1 MNNTNSDSIPGM
13 ETNDNYKKPDIKED
27 PEQTK
32 KQFEKTKKELE
43 KLKSFILKK
52 YKFVQAISILPP
64 QAIKFFIDEEEV
76 PKESEKSV
84 HLNIIIPD
92 EKEKEV
98 DKIKK
103 EIIKEIE
110 NTKEK
115 VWLHIRPVSEIW
127 EMCMD
132 QKFELSSAVFMS
144 FPLYD
149 KGILGAVRVAE
160 IHKSLVLQK
169 FEKYVVSYVLGGSLI
184 RGDAVK
190 TSDVDVFVIINDTD
204 VKRMPRLELKERL
217 RSIIYKY
224 VMEASTLAGVQ
235 NKLEPQIYLLTEFW
249 DAVKD
254 AHPVMFTFIRDG
266 VPIYDRGTFM
276 PWKALLRMGKLKP
289 SPEAIEMFMSMGD
302 EVISR
307 SKRTLLTD
315 VFTNIFWGVTTPA
328 QAMVMLNGSPPPNA
342 KKELVREFKKQFL
355 ETKMLEKKYIDF
367 LEKVVQTWRDYEH
380 EKIKEISGT
389 EIDKLLKQT
398 EEFLKRLKELRVQ
411 IEKKFN
417 EKTIDQI
424 YKDTF
429 ELLKVIVGKK
439 PQIEMINLFE
449 KQFVKKGKFTPQD
462 LRILK
467 EIVAAREEFKKGK
480 SNSQKIDRARKDAE
494 VLINDLIEYSQRCD
508 LVSLE
513 KGRMRLKL
521 KDKNVEIL
529 SCDNKTFL
537 FDSGTVKKITTK
549 LENSSM
555 EEVEKAI
562 QNQKSKQTV
571 EIDPKIFDV
580 LKKELGKFEIL
591 I

>member
-1 MNNTNSDSIPGM
+1 
-13 ETNDNYKKPDIKED
+13 
-27 PEQTK
+27 
-32 KQFEKTKKELE
+32 
-43 KLKSFILKK
+43 
-52 YKFVQAISILPP
+52 
-64 QAIKFFIDEEEV
+64 
-76 PKESEKSV
+76 
-84 HLNIIIPD
+84 
-92 EKEKEV
+92 
-98 DKIKK
+98 
-103 EIIKEIE
+103 
-110 NTKEK
+110 
-115 VWLHIRPVSEIW
+115 
-127 EMCMD
+127 
-132 QKFELSSAVFMS
+132 
-144 FPLYD
+144 
-149 KGILGAVRVAE
+149 
-160 IHKSLVLQK
+160 
-169 FEKYVVSYVLGGSLI
+169 
-184 RGDAVK
+184 
-190 TSDVDVFVIINDTD
+190 
-204 VKRMPRLELKERL
+204 
-217 RSIIYKY
+217 
-224 VMEASTLAGVQ
+224 
-235 NKLEPQIYLLTEFW
+235 
-249 DAVKD
+249 
-254 AHPVMFTFIRDG
+254 MFTFIRDG

-571 EIDPKIFDV
+571 EIDPKIFEV